1 MATDARIREN
11 LAQLTDVTKVVIAQ
25 RVASV
30 MDADQIVVLE
40 DGRVHATGTHEELLQ
55 TDDIYRELYESQVG
69 GTAETSAVV
78 SAAGPAA
85 PTGPTAPAS
94 TPATTRKEVTD
105 AR

>member
-69 GTAETSAVV
+69 GTAEKGAAAV
-78 SAAGPAA
+78 ADGPADPAA
-85 PTGPTAPAS
+85 PVSA
-94 TPATTRKEVTD
+94 PATTRKEATD